1 MSRAAHAPAA
11 PAPAAGRLAALDA
24 FRGLTVAAML
34 LVNNPGSW
42 GAIYPPLAHAAWHG
56 WTPTD
61 LIFPFFLF
69 IVGITTTL
77 SLDARRARGDA
88 PAALRAQVV
97 RRAAVIF
104 AAGLALAA
112 FPFFTWTDLPG
123 NPDPS
128 FLDRVAWRL
137 AHLRIP
143 GVLQRIALAYLAG
156 ALIALAADTRRVL
169 ATIAALLLGYWAL
182 QTLVPVPGSGLPGQ
196 ALLDHPDALLS
207 AWLDRTLLGPDHL
220 WSGSKTWDPEGL
232 LSTLPAVATQ
242 LLGVLAGRWIAQPRP
257 LAERIAALF
266 AVGAL
271 VAVAGTMWGWVFP
284 INKGLW
290 TSSYVLFTGGMA
302 AMALATCLWLMDVQ
316 GWRRWAFPFL
326 VYGTNPLL
334 AFVGSG
340 VMARLLGSLLTVPTD
355 AGGRQSLQGLLHA
368 QLFASWLP
376 PKPASLGYALA
387 FVTVWF
393 LLLWWAWRR
402 GFVLKA

>member
-1 MSRAAHAPAA
+1 M
-11 PAPAAGRLAALDA
+11 GGF
-24 FRGLTVAAML
+24 FRDGGV
-34 LVNNPGSW
+34 V
-42 GAIYPPLAHAAWHG
+42 
-56 WTPTD
+56 
-61 LIFPFFLF
+61 
-69 IVGITTTL
+69 
-77 SLDARRARGDA
+77 
-88 PAALRAQVV
+88 QV
-97 RRAAVIF
+97 RREFGALLWRDRDIRQFKLRLEAQTAVIF

-128 FLDRVAWRL
+128 FLDRVAWRVS
-137 AHLRIP
+137 HLRIP

-376 PKPASLGYALA
+376 PKPASLGYALT